1 MEAACIAQGVA
12 EGLLKASGSY
22 WSPEMLS
29 GQDHLGG
36 NSLTSPAK
44 RKVSSLEVGRGAGA
58 IAVLG
63 PLQAPVQ
70 HTHPASRAA
79 SALEHRSDMTKFL
92 FHEAFV
98 KNPTRLPLSDVT
110 CGSKPRK
117 GQDRKGRTFH
127 RVEAWSFPNL
137 RF

>member
-79 SALEHRSDMTKFL
+79 SALGHRGEMSRCLLHGVTVNK
-92 FHEAFV
+92 A
-98 KNPTRLPLSDVT
+98 TSLPLRCDMWKQRMEGT
-110 CGSKPRK
+110 GQEGK
-117 GQDRKGRTFH
+117 GI
-127 RVEAWSFPNL
+127 S
-137 RF
+137 

>member
-1 MEAACIAQGVA
+1 
-12 EGLLKASGSY
+12 
-22 WSPEMLS
+22 MLS

-44 RKVSSLEVGRGAGA
+44 RVSLLEVGRGAQA

-63 PLQAPVQ
+63 PLLAPVQ

-79 SALEHRSDMTKFL
+79 SALEHRGDMTKFL
-92 FHEAFV
+92 FREAFV
-98 KNPTRLPLSDVT
+98 KNPTRMPLSDVT
-110 CGSKPRK
+110 RGSKPRK

-127 RVEAWSFPNL
+127 RVEAWSSPNL
-137 RF
+137 

>member
-1 MEAACIAQGVA
+1 MEAASIDQGAA
-12 EGLLKASGSY
+12 EDLLKASASY

-44 RKVSSLEVGRGAGA
+44 RVSLLEVGRGAQA

-79 SALEHRSDMTKFL
+79 SAIEHRGDMTKFL
-92 FHEAFV
+92 FHEALV
-98 KNPTRLPLSDVT
+98 KNPTRLPLSDMT
-110 CGSKPRK
+110 CGSKPWK

-127 RVEAWSFPNL
+127 RVEAWSSPNL
-137 RF
+137 